1 MIIETDNLKYDE
13 QAVFLLRSLY
23 SKYGYKQYKMRK
35 FEEYDLYVRNK
46 DFLISDSVITFTDTN
61 GKLMALKP
69 DVTLSIVK
77 NTKDSDG
84 SVQKVYYDENVYRV
98 SKGTHSYKEI
108 KQAGLECI
116 GDVDTYCV
124 CEVLSLAVK
133 SLMTIS
139 ESCVVDVSDL
149 AILFALYDYIG
160 LSYETR
166 KRMTSLISDKNTHE
180 MKRLCE
186 DMSVSAESTALLE
199 ELISYNGTPDEILPR
214 LEAMAERIGA
224 QAEFSEFESVVSSLD
239 EELQSKLRIDFSVVS
254 DINYYNGIVFKGFI
268 DKIPDSVLSG
278 GRYDSLMQSMSR
290 KSKAIGFAVYID
302 MLERFNIK
310 EREFD
315 YAAVLLYSEND
326 SISTVKNAAQRLINE
341 YGCVFTA
348 KKLPEKATYGK
359 LFELQNGEVILIE
372 NNAYCCSPK
381 GQARRKGLF
390 HV

>member
-160 LSYETR
+160 LSYEAR

-199 ELISYNGTPDEILPR
+199 ELISYNGTPDEILSR
-214 LEAMAERIGA
+214 LKAMAERIGA

-326 SISTVKNAAQRLINE
+326 SISTVKNAAQKLINE

-372 NNAYCCSPK
+372 NNA
-381 GQARRKGLF
+381 
-390 HV
+390 

>member
-214 LEAMAERIGA
+214 LKAMAERIGA
-224 QAEFSEFESVVSSLD
+224 QAEFLEFESVVSALD

-372 NNAYCCSPK
+372 NNA
-381 GQARRKGLF
+381 
-390 HV
+390 

>member
-166 KRMTSLISDKNTHE
+166 TRMTSLISDKNTHE
-180 MKRLCE
+180 MKQLCE
-186 DMSVSAESTALLE
+186 DMSVSEESTALLE

-214 LEAMAERIGA
+214 LKAMAERIGA

-372 NNAYCCSPK
+372 NNA
-381 GQARRKGLF
+381 
-390 HV
+390 

>member
-1 MIIETDNLKYDE
+1 MIIETDNLRYDE

-46 DFLISDSVITFTDTN
+46 DFLISDSVITFNDTN

-214 LEAMAERIGA
+214 LKAMAERIGA

-326 SISTVKNAAQRLINE
+326 SISTVKNAAQRLTNE

-372 NNAYCCSPK
+372 NNA
-381 GQARRKGLF
+381 
-390 HV
+390 

>member
-139 ESCVVDVSDL
+139 ESCVVDVSNL

-186 DMSVSAESTALLE
+186 AMSVSAESTALLE

-214 LEAMAERIGA
+214 LKAMAKRIGA

-326 SISTVKNAAQRLINE
+326 SISTVKNAAQRLISE

-359 LFELQNGEVILIE
+359 LFGLQNGEVILIE
-372 NNAYCCSPK
+372 NNA
-381 GQARRKGLF
+381 
-390 HV
+390 

>member
-166 KRMTSLISDKNTHE
+166 TRMTSLISDKNTHE

-186 DMSVSAESTALLE
+186 DMSVSEESTALLE

-214 LEAMAERIGA
+214 LKAMAERIGA

-268 DKIPDSVLSG
+268 DEIPDSVLSG

-310 EREFD
+310 ESEFD

-372 NNAYCCSPK
+372 NNA
-381 GQARRKGLF
+381 
-390 HV
+390 

>member
-139 ESCVVDVSDL
+139 ESCIVDVSDL

-160 LSYETR
+160 LSYEAR
-166 KRMTSLISDKNTHE
+166 KIMTSLISDKNTHE

-214 LEAMAERIGA
+214 LKAIAELIGA

-239 EELQSKLRIDFSVVS
+239 KELQSKLRIDFSVVS

-359 LFELQNGEVILIE
+359 LFGLQNGEVILIE
-372 NNAYCCSPK
+372 NNA
-381 GQARRKGLF
+381 
-390 HV
+390 

>member
-1 MIIETDNLKYDE
+1 MIIDTDNLKYDE

-77 NTKDSDG
+77 NTKDSEG

-116 GDVDTYCV
+116 GDIDSYCV

-139 ESCVVDVSDL
+139 ENCVVDVSDL
-149 AILFALYDYIG
+149 AILFAVYDYIG
-160 LSYETR
+160 LSYEAR
-166 KRMTSLISDKNTHE
+166 KKMTSLISDKNTHE
-180 MKRLCE
+180 MKRLCA
-186 DMSVSAESTALLE
+186 DMSVSDENTALLE
-199 ELISYNGTPDEILPR
+199 ELISYNGTPDEVLPK
-214 LEAMAERIGA
+214 LKIMAGKTGA
-224 QAEFSEFESVVSSLD
+224 QAEFTEFESVVSSLD
-239 EELQSKLRIDFSVVS
+239 KELQSKLRIDFSVVS

-268 DKIPDSVLSG
+268 DKIPDSVLTG

-302 MLERFNIK
+302 MLERFNAK
-310 EREFD
+310 EQKFD
-315 YAAVLLYSEND
+315 YDAVLLYSEKD
-326 SISTVKNAAQRLINE
+326 GIAAVKDAAQSLRNE

-359 LFELQNGEVILIE
+359 LFELRNGEVNLIE
-372 NNAYCCSPK
+372 NNA
-381 GQARRKGLF
+381 
-390 HV
+390 

>member
-160 LSYETR
+160 LSYEAR

-214 LEAMAERIGA
+214 LKAMTEQIGA

-239 EELQSKLRIDFSVVS
+239 KELQSKLRIDFSVVS

-302 MLERFNIK
+302 MLERFNGK

-315 YAAVLLYSEND
+315 YAAILLYSEND
-326 SISTVKNAAQRLINE
+326 GISTVKNAAQRLINE

-372 NNAYCCSPK
+372 NNA
-381 GQARRKGLF
+381 
-390 HV
+390 

>member
-139 ESCVVDVSDL
+139 ESCIVDVSDL

-160 LSYETR
+160 LSYEAR
-166 KRMTSLISDKNTHE
+166 KIMTSLISDKNTHE

-214 LEAMAERIGA
+214 LKAIAELIGA

-239 EELQSKLRIDFSVVS
+239 KELQSKLRIDFSVVS

-310 EREFD
+310 ERKFD

-326 SISTVKNAAQRLINE
+326 SISTVKDAAQRLINE

-372 NNAYCCSPK
+372 NNA
-381 GQARRKGLF
+381 
-390 HV
+390 

>member
-133 SLMTIS
+133 SLLTIS

-214 LEAMAERIGA
+214 LKAMAERIGA

-372 NNAYCCSPK
+372 NNA
-381 GQARRKGLF
+381 
-390 HV
+390 

>member
-139 ESCVVDVSDL
+139 ENCVVDVSDL

-160 LSYETR
+160 LSYEAR

-199 ELISYNGTPDEILPR
+199 ELISYNGTPDEILPK
-214 LEAMAERIGA
+214 LKAMTEQIGA

-310 EREFD
+310 ERKFD

-326 SISTVKNAAQRLINE
+326 SISTVKDAAQRLINE

-372 NNAYCCSPK
+372 NNA
-381 GQARRKGLF
+381 
-390 HV
+390 

>member
-77 NTKDSDG
+77 NTKDSDS

-214 LEAMAERIGA
+214 LKAMAERIGA

-372 NNAYCCSPK
+372 NNA
-381 GQARRKGLF
+381 
-390 HV
+390 

>member
-139 ESCVVDVSDL
+139 ENCVVDVSDL

-166 KRMTSLISDKNTHE
+166 TRMTSLISDKNTHE

-186 DMSVSAESTALLE
+186 NMSVSAESTALLE
-199 ELISYNGTPDEILPR
+199 ELISYNGTPDKILPR
-214 LEAMAERIGA
+214 LKAMAERIGA

-341 YGCVFTA
+341 YSCVFTA

-372 NNAYCCSPK
+372 NNA
-381 GQARRKGLF
+381 
-390 HV
+390 

>member
-149 AILFALYDYIG
+149 AILFALYDSIG
-160 LSYETR
+160 LSYEAR

-199 ELISYNGTPDEILPR
+199 ELISYNGTPDEILPK
-214 LEAMAERIGA
+214 LKAMTEQIGA

-302 MLERFNIK
+302 MLERFNVK

-326 SISTVKNAAQRLINE
+326 SISTVKNAAQKLINE

-359 LFELQNGEVILIE
+359 LFELRNGEVILIE
-372 NNAYCCSPK
+372 NNA
-381 GQARRKGLF
+381 
-390 HV
+390 

>member
-35 FEEYDLYVRNK
+35 FEEYDLYVHNK

-139 ESCVVDVSDL
+139 ENCVVDVSDL

-214 LEAMAERIGA
+214 LKAMAERIGA

-372 NNAYCCSPK
+372 NNA
-381 GQARRKGLF
+381 
-390 HV
+390 

>member
-46 DFLISDSVITFTDTN
+46 DFLISDSVITFNDTN

-139 ESCVVDVSDL
+139 ENCVVDVSDL

-214 LEAMAERIGA
+214 LKAMAERIGA

-372 NNAYCCSPK
+372 NNA
-381 GQARRKGLF
+381 
-390 HV
+390 

>member
-214 LEAMAERIGA
+214 LKAMAERIGA
-224 QAEFSEFESVVSSLD
+224 QAEFSEFESVISSLD

-372 NNAYCCSPK
+372 NNA
-381 GQARRKGLF
+381 
-390 HV
+390 

>member
-139 ESCVVDVSDL
+139 QSCVVDVSDL

-166 KRMTSLISDKNTHE
+166 TRMTSLISDKNTHE

-186 DMSVSAESTALLE
+186 DMSVSEESTALLE

-214 LEAMAERIGA
+214 LKAMAERIGA

-372 NNAYCCSPK
+372 NNA
-381 GQARRKGLF
+381 
-390 HV
+390 

>member
-186 DMSVSAESTALLE
+186 DMSVSAENTVLLE

-214 LEAMAERIGA
+214 LKAMAERIGA

-372 NNAYCCSPK
+372 NNA
-381 GQARRKGLF
+381 
-390 HV
+390 

>member
-160 LSYETR
+160 LSYEAR
-166 KRMTSLISDKNTHE
+166 KIMTSLISNKNTHE

-186 DMSVSAESTALLE
+186 AMSVSAESTALLK

-214 LEAMAERIGA
+214 LKAMAERIGA
-224 QAEFSEFESVVSSLD
+224 QAEFLEFESVVSALD

-326 SISTVKNAAQRLINE
+326 GISAVKDAAQRLINE

-372 NNAYCCSPK
+372 NNA
-381 GQARRKGLF
+381 
-390 HV
+390 

>member
-139 ESCVVDVSDL
+139 ENCVVDVSDL

-166 KRMTSLISDKNTHE
+166 TRMTSLISDKNTHE

-186 DMSVSAESTALLE
+186 DMSVSAENTALLE

-214 LEAMAERIGA
+214 LKAMAERIGA

-326 SISTVKNAAQRLINE
+326 SISTVKNAAQKLINE

-372 NNAYCCSPK
+372 NNA
-381 GQARRKGLF
+381 
-390 HV
+390 

>member
-160 LSYETR
+160 LSYEAR
-166 KRMTSLISDKNTHE
+166 KIMTSLISDKNTHE

-214 LEAMAERIGA
+214 LKAMAERIGA

-239 EELQSKLRIDFSVVS
+239 KKLQSKLRIDFSVVS

-359 LFELQNGEVILIE
+359 LFGLQNGEVILIE
-372 NNAYCCSPK
+372 NNA
-381 GQARRKGLF
+381 
-390 HV
+390 

>member
-160 LSYETR
+160 LSYEAR

-214 LEAMAERIGA
+214 LKAMTERIGA

-326 SISTVKNAAQRLINE
+326 SISTVKNTAQKLINE

-359 LFELQNGEVILIE
+359 LFELRNGEVILIE
-372 NNAYCCSPK
+372 NNA
-381 GQARRKGLF
+381 
-390 HV
+390 

>member
-139 ESCVVDVSDL
+139 ENCVVDVSDL

-166 KRMTSLISDKNTHE
+166 TRMTSLISDKNTHE

-186 DMSVSAESTALLE
+186 DMSVSEESTALLE

-214 LEAMAERIGA
+214 LKAMAERIGA

-359 LFELQNGEVILIE
+359 IFELQNGEVILIE
-372 NNAYCCSPK
+372 NNA
-381 GQARRKGLF
+381 
-390 HV
+390 

>member
-84 SVQKVYYDENVYRV
+84 SVRKVYYDENVYRV

-139 ESCVVDVSDL
+139 ESCIVDVSDL

-186 DMSVSAESTALLE
+186 DISISAESTALLE

-214 LEAMAERIGA
+214 LKAMAERIGA

-372 NNAYCCSPK
+372 NNA
-381 GQARRKGLF
+381 
-390 HV
+390 

>member
-139 ESCVVDVSDL
+139 ENCVVDVSDL

-160 LSYETR
+160 LSYEAR

-214 LEAMAERIGA
+214 LKAMAERIGA

-302 MLERFNIK
+302 MLERFNVK

-326 SISTVKNAAQRLINE
+326 SISTVKDTAQKLINE

-372 NNAYCCSPK
+372 NNA
-381 GQARRKGLF
+381 
-390 HV
+390 

>member
-160 LSYETR
+160 LSYEAR

-186 DMSVSAESTALLE
+186 DMSVSAECTVLLE

-214 LEAMAERIGA
+214 LKAMAERIGA

-254 DINYYNGIVFKGFI
+254 NINYYNGIVFKGFI

-372 NNAYCCSPK
+372 NNA
-381 GQARRKGLF
+381 
-390 HV
+390 

>member
-98 SKGTHSYKEI
+98 SKGTRSYKEI

-160 LSYETR
+160 LSYEAR

-199 ELISYNGTPDEILPR
+199 ELISYNGTPDEILPK
-214 LEAMAERIGA
+214 LKAMTEQIGA

-302 MLERFNIK
+302 MLERFNVK

-315 YAAVLLYSEND
+315 YAAVLLYLEND
-326 SISTVKNAAQRLINE
+326 GISTVKNAAQRLINE

-359 LFELQNGEVILIE
+359 LFELRNGEVILIE
-372 NNAYCCSPK
+372 NNA
-381 GQARRKGLF
+381 
-390 HV
+390 

>member
-139 ESCVVDVSDL
+139 ENCVVDVSDL

-214 LEAMAERIGA
+214 LKAMAERIGA

-372 NNAYCCSPK
+372 NNA
-381 GQARRKGLF
+381 
-390 HV
+390 

>member
-1 MIIETDNLKYDE
+1 MTIETDNLKYDE

-116 GDVDTYCV
+116 GDVDAYCV

-372 NNAYCCSPK
+372 NNA
-381 GQARRKGLF
+381 
-390 HV
+390 

>member
-77 NTKDSDG
+77 NTKDSDS

-139 ESCVVDVSDL
+139 ENCVVDVSDL

-214 LEAMAERIGA
+214 LKAMAERIGA

-372 NNAYCCSPK
+372 NNA
-381 GQARRKGLF
+381 
-390 HV
+390 

>member
-98 SKGTHSYKEI
+98 SKSAHSYKEI

-149 AILFALYDYIG
+149 AILFALYNYIG
-160 LSYETR
+160 LSYEAR
-166 KRMTSLISDKNTHE
+166 KRVTSLISDKNTHE

-214 LEAMAERIGA
+214 LKAMAERIGA

-239 EELQSKLRIDFSVVS
+239 KELQSKLRIDFSVVS

-372 NNAYCCSPK
+372 NNA
-381 GQARRKGLF
+381 
-390 HV
+390 

>member
-139 ESCVVDVSDL
+139 ECCVVDVSDL

-166 KRMTSLISDKNTHE
+166 TRMTSLISDKNTHE

-186 DMSVSAESTALLE
+186 DMSVSEESTALLE

-214 LEAMAERIGA
+214 LKAMAERIGA

-372 NNAYCCSPK
+372 NNA
-381 GQARRKGLF
+381 
-390 HV
+390 

>member
-160 LSYETR
+160 LSYEAR

-186 DMSVSAESTALLE
+186 DMSVSAECTALLE
-199 ELISYNGTPDEILPR
+199 EIISYNGTPDEILPR
-214 LEAMAERIGA
+214 LKAMAERIGA

-372 NNAYCCSPK
+372 NNA
-381 GQARRKGLF
+381 
-390 HV
+390 

>member
-77 NTKDSDG
+77 NTKDSGG

-166 KRMTSLISDKNTHE
+166 TRMTSLISDKNTHE

-186 DMSVSAESTALLE
+186 DMSVSEESTALLE

-214 LEAMAERIGA
+214 LKAMAERIGA

-310 EREFD
+310 ESEFD

-372 NNAYCCSPK
+372 NNA
-381 GQARRKGLF
+381 
-390 HV
+390 

>member
-116 GDVDTYCV
+116 GDVDTYCE

-160 LSYETR
+160 LSYEAR
-166 KRMTSLISDKNTHE
+166 RIMTSLISDKNTHE
-180 MKRLCE
+180 MKRLCD

-214 LEAMAERIGA
+214 LKAMAERIGA

-239 EELQSKLRIDFSVVS
+239 KELQSKLRIDFSVVS

-372 NNAYCCSPK
+372 NNA
-381 GQARRKGLF
+381 
-390 HV
+390 

>member
-139 ESCVVDVSDL
+139 ENCVVDVSDL

-160 LSYETR
+160 LSYEAR

-186 DMSVSAESTALLE
+186 DMSVSAENTALLE

-214 LEAMAERIGA
+214 LKAMAEQIGA

-239 EELQSKLRIDFSVVS
+239 GDLQSKLRIDFSVVS

-302 MLERFNIK
+302 MLERFNVK

-326 SISTVKNAAQRLINE
+326 SISTVKDAAQRLINE

-372 NNAYCCSPK
+372 NNA
-381 GQARRKGLF
+381 
-390 HV
+390 

>member
-35 FEEYDLYVRNK
+35 FEEYDLYVHNK

-160 LSYETR
+160 LSYEAR

-372 NNAYCCSPK
+372 NNA
-381 GQARRKGLF
+381 
-390 HV
+390 